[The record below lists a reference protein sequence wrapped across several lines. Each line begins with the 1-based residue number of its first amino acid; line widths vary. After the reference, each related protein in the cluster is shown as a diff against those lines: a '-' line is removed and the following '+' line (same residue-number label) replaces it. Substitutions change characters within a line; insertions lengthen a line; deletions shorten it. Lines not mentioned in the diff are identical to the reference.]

1 MPKLFQYL
9 AVFAGLTMVVGA
21 AEPLRVMTFNVRYPS
36 KDDGANVWENRKDL
50 LVAAIRA
57 AGADVIGTQEL
68 FRTQGEYV
76 VANAKEY
83 QWFGVSR
90 RGNQEDEYSAIFYK
104 PSRLRLVESGNFWL
118 SETPEKP
125 GSISWEMSLPRMVTW
140 GLFEARDA
148 TKRRFYF
155 YNTHLA
161 HRQQDTEA
169 RRKSVELIL
178 SRIAKLPKDVP
189 VILTGDFNS
198 PATTD
203 LHGAVEAAGLVDA
216 WLQSPARLGGE
227 NTFHGFTG
235 KADRPR
241 RIDWIF
247 SRGLRAVMAETM
259 EQGSPEGK
267 YPSDHFP
274 ILAVFDF

>member
-1 MPKLFQYL
+1 MPRRFQYL
-9 AVFAGLTMVVGA
+9 AMFAGLTMLLQG
-21 AEPLRVMTFNVRYPS
+21 EPLRVMSFNVRYPAKS
-36 KDDGANVWENRKDL
+36 DGVNIWENRKDL

-68 FRTQGEYV
+68 FHLQAEYV

-104 PSRLRLVESGNFWL
+104 PSRVRLVESGNFWL

-140 GLFEARDA
+140 GLFETRD

-161 HRQQDTEA
+161 HRQQDGEA
-169 RRKSVELIL
+169 RKKSVELIL
-178 SRIAKLPKDVP
+178 SRMAKLPKDVP
-189 VILTGDFNS
+189 FLLTGDFNA

-203 LHGAVEAAGLVDA
+203 LHGVVEAAGLADA
-216 WLQSPARLGGE
+216 WTQSPVRLGGE

-235 KADRPR
+235 TADRPR

-247 SRGLRAVMAETM
+247 SRGMRAVMAETM
-259 EQGSPEGK
+259 EQHSAEGK

-274 ILAVFDF
+274 VLAVFEF